1 MPVSLLHK
9 HVEICVGSNPH
20 ICSHHS
26 AVAHGI
32 PPNLVRLPCA
42 ILSEDRD
49 LDDGIKQIVLHK
61 RRMAKV
67 PDVSIFR
74 GDTNFEEIL
83 TGTQEPFE
91 ELETAEENRC
101 KGQSPT
107 HLHFAT
113 TSIFDSQI

>member
-1 MPVSLLHK
+1 M
-9 HVEICVGSNPH
+9 EICVGSKPH

-32 PPNLVRLPCA
+32 PPNLVRLPCT
-42 ILSEDRD
+42 ILSEYRD

-61 RRMAKV
+61 RRIAKV
-67 PDVSIFR
+67 PDVSRI
-74 GDTNFEEIL
+74 
-83 TGTQEPFE
+83 FE